1 MNASKKLH
9 LLSIITGSSLLI
21 FSIISALVFS
31 YPHFYTWFALG
42 SWLVFDWIDYKKNGN
57 SILGYFYNNKNRI
70 TFIIFFICAT
80 IAAFT
85 IDYVYGV
92 RLSKMW
98 EWPAYS
104 RIHFIRM
111 YSIMNVAYIF
121 SIYELYRVIHTFL
134 KPYVNEHHRLLF
146 TLRNKPLINIMGITF
161 GIIFLISPLIFF
173 SRGFDLLKYV
183 MLLPFIGMWLISDT
197 ITSIFRGKTIIQEIV
212 RGNFLQ
218 IFSLTLTGVFA
229 TITTE
234 VINLYAHEWNYLYMP
249 FENLRVYKIPL
260 AVIIGWIPLVV
271 GVIALLNMVKHVSYL
286 SNRKRI
292 IDN

>member
-1 MNASKKLH
+1 MNESKIIHFAS
-9 LLSIITGSSLLI
+9 IVIGSSLLV
-21 FSIISALVFS
+21 FSIVSALLFS

-42 SWLVFDWIDYKKNGN
+42 TWLVFDWLDYQKNGK
-57 SILGYFYNNKNRI
+57 SILGYFYNSKNRL
-70 TFIIFFICAT
+70 TFLIFFISAT

-121 SIYELYRVIHTFL
+121 SMYELYRVFHSYL
-134 KPYVNEHHRLLF
+134 KPYISEHHKF
-146 TLRNKPLINIMGITF
+146 IFMIRNKLFINIIGILA
-161 GIIFLISPLIFF
+161 GIIFLISPLLFI
-173 SRGFDLLKYV
+173 SYGVHVLKYI

-197 ITSIFRGKTIIQEIV
+197 ITSIFNGKTIIGEII
-212 RGNFLQ
+212 RGNMLQ
-218 IFSLTLTGVFA
+218 IISLTLTGLFA
-229 TITTE
+229 TLMTE
-234 VINLYAHEWNYLYMP
+234 IINLYAHEWNYLYMP
-249 FENLRVYKIPL
+249 FENLKLYKIPL

-271 GVIALLNMVKHVSYL
+271 GVIALLNMVKHVSYVSAHK
-286 SNRKRI
+286 SN
-292 IDN
+292 